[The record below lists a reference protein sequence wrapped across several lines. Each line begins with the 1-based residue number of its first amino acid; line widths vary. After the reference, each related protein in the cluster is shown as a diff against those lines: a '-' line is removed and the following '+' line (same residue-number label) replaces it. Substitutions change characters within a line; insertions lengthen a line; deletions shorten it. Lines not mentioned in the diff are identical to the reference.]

1 MSAKKVD
8 TAEEE
13 RALADPAIGRAFKMA
28 MINDAKTKSEKL
40 AFMIVAEKMLTWL
53 SDGQLIDIESFAGID
68 MTAPFRPA
76 KFLPVDNGDGTFTI
90 PKWMAVEL
98 GIKPQP

>member
-1 MSAKKVD
+1 
-8 TAEEE
+8 
-13 RALADPAIGRAFKMA
+13 
-28 MINDAKTKSEKL
+28 
-40 AFMIVAEKMLTWL
+40 MIVAEKMLRWL

-76 KFLPVDNGDGTFTI
+76 TFLPSDNGDGTFTI

-98 GIKPQP
+98 GIKPQQ